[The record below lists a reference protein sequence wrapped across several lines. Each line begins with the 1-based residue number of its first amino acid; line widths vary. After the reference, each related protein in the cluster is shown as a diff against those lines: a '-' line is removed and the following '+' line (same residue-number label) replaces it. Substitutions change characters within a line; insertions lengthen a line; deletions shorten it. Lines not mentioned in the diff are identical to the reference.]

1 MEPWLPWRQNWYLNN
16 KVFKIKNES
25 VSFRSS
31 HIQTQASPVS
41 PHPPQLEK
49 MSGMASSGAKEFSL
63 ALKESKGGW
72 SAGRSL
78 ERDFYVSALWGG
90 AWGCLGFGV
99 GGGTALLEKAVNV
112 LFRS

>member
-78 ERDFYVSALWGG
+78 ERDFTFLHSGVGPGA
-90 AWGCLGFGV
+90 AWGLGWE
-99 GGGTALLEKAVNV
+99 GGLLC
-112 LFRS
+112 